1 MYMRTQF
8 ISSDG
13 TVHERSDD
21 DGEHGAGRALMSSL
35 KDSELQ
41 IVVVDVSRWYGS
53 KIGARRFSH
62 IKDVG
67 LSAAKNV
74 GAVPKST

>member
-1 MYMRTQF
+1 MCIVYKMNVVVTWSPFEAAR
-8 ISSDG
+8 I
-13 TVHERSDD
+13 
-21 DGEHGAGRALMSSL
+21 GAGRALMSSL

-41 IVVVDVSRWYGS
+41 IVVVVVSSWYGS

-74 GAVPKST
+74 CAVPTSS